1 MAMYAHIE
9 RTLRSLTIAP
19 SQIDEQLSNTR
30 DFLDCEES
38 LSNIRLPLRIT
49 GATFLHVLSIVGGD
63 DILARLGVVHDG
75 RGMWEKA
82 IEAPVEEAGGN
93 EGVKVANAETAQVEI
108 CQRGC

>member
-1 MAMYAHIE
+1 MYAHIQ
-9 RTLRSLTIAP
+9 RAPRSLTVTP
-19 SQIDEQLSNTR
+19 PQIDEQPFNAR
-30 DFLDCEES
+30 DSLDCEES
-38 LSNIRLPLRIT
+38 LSNTRLPLRIT

-75 RGMWEKA
+75 RGMWEEA
-82 IEAPVEEAGGN
+82 IEAPVEEASGN